1 MAEKKIVYN
10 SMIPEKN
17 IQWETGDHNRIYLL
31 KEKSKNKIMKKLIEI
46 FKKNQYFKIHFDDIG
61 SFVWNNINGK
71 NSIKDLGILLSEWGR
86 GVNITQPE
94 ERVEKFILMLL
105 KNKFIKVE

>member
-1 MAEKKIVYN
+1 
-10 SMIPEKN
+10 MIPEKN
-17 IQWETGDHNRIYLL
+17 IQWETGENDKVYLL

-46 FKKNQYFKIHFDDIG
+46 FNKNQYFKIHFDEIG
-61 SFVWNNINGK
+61 TFVWKNIDGK
-71 NSIKDLGILLSEWGR
+71 NSIKDLGRILREWDQE
-86 GVNITQPE
+86 IDFPQPE